1 MTPLTVGKDIIANS
15 NLSSLP
21 GNGEIIDFLQ
31 YRNAEMEALSKEYRL
46 PIVDLDHYKPDEKA
60 VSKVSEDLMRRFLLF
75 PLFQIKQQLYVAT
88 ATPGDPLYREFLW
101 HLTGL
106 NIEQVLATREAIERN
121 INHYFLTQEKTRETF
136 QAFSKENMPVI
147 SGEETQL
154 QLGDENAPAIKMV
167 QYIISQ
173 AIKLGA
179 SDIHLE
185 AFEDTA
191 MLRYRVDGVLHEVPP
206 PPAHLFHSLVSRI
219 KIISNLDIAERR
231 LPQDGRATFSM
242 NDRDY
247 DLRVSVIPNI
257 YGEGVVVRILDT
269 KNTAMELN
277 GLGVPVSLLARYE
290 HLIQMPYG
298 IVLVTGP
305 TGSGKT
311 TTLYA
316 TLKRIYKPEKK
327 IITLEDPVEY
337 KLRGVTQ
344 IQVHPDIGLTFAAG
358 LRSILRHDPD
368 VVMLGEIRDLESAE
382 IAIRASLTGHL
393 VLSTLHTNDAVS
405 AVTRLL
411 DMGIPNY
418 LIFSSLLGVVA
429 QRLVRRLCSECK
441 VPVTPDDATLQS
453 LNITAIPEGAVLY
466 SAKGCPAC
474 ENMGYKGRE
483 GIFELLEVTHK
494 LKRLPQ
500 RDISPETIKK
510 ILAGKGFISMRDNAL
525 QKLFSG
531 LTSTEEVLNLTM
543 EW

>member
-1 MTPLTVGKDIIANS
+1 MTPLTVKKDAAFDSNVSTPQGKDDS
-15 NLSSLP
+15 
-21 GNGEIIDFLQ
+21 GEFLH
-31 YRNAEMEALSKEYRL
+31 YRNAELEAISEEYHL
-46 PIVDLDHYKPDEKA
+46 PIVDLDYYHPDNA
-60 VSKVSEDLMRRFLLF
+60 AAAKVSEDLMRRFVLF
-75 PLFQIKQQLYVAT
+75 PLFQIKKQLYIAT
-88 ATPGDPLYREFLW
+88 TNPNDPLPREFLW

-106 NIEQVLATREAIERN
+106 NIEQVLASHDAIERS
-121 INHYFLTQEKTRETF
+121 INHYFLTQENARETF
-136 QAFSKENMPVI
+136 QAFAKDSQPIV
-147 SGEETQL
+147 SGEEVHL
-154 QLGDENAPAIKMV
+154 QLGDDNAPAIKMV

-179 SDIHLE
+179 SDVHFE
-185 AFEDTA
+185 AFEDGV

-206 PPAHLFHSLVSRI
+206 PPSYLFPSLVSRI
-219 KIISNLDIAERR
+219 KIISNLDISERR
-231 LPQDGRATFSM
+231 LPQDGRTTFCM
-242 NDRDY
+242 DNRDY

-257 YGEGVVVRILDT
+257 YSEGVVVRILDT
-269 KNTAMELN
+269 KSAGMELDN
-277 GLGVPVSLLARYE
+277 IGFPPALLARYE

-298 IVLVTGP
+298 IILVTGP
-305 TGSGKT
+305 TGAGKS

-393 VLSTLHTNDAVS
+393 VFSTLHTNDAVS
-405 AVTRLL
+405 AITRLL

-429 QRLVRRLCSECK
+429 QRLVRRLCPDCK
-441 VPVTPDDATLQS
+441 TPVTPDDALLQL
-453 LNITAIPEGAVLY
+453 LNITSLPDGAVLY

-483 GIFELLEVTHK
+483 GIFELLEVSPEIR
-494 LKRLPQ
+494 RLPQ
-500 RDISPETIKK
+500 IEISPETIRN
-510 ILAGKGFISMRDNAL
+510 ILANKDFLSMREHAL

-531 LTSTEEVLNLTM
+531 LTTIEEVLNLTM